1 MVHRRARPEVVV
13 LNGRIAPDRIDWVYR
28 QILAG
33 GDLRGAERFEDARRA
48 RHVRGAHHTWGVALG
63 LDISVERDGSLT
75 VSPGLAYDFRSR
87 ELLVQHDTSVYPTD
101 EQVAA
106 GDDLVVAARSKGDD
120 AIPAADLRVV
130 SDRDPLILGR
140 DVPLGVVTPGTWYA
154 DQRNRPHVA
163 RLAPPRIRS
172 GFVAAGGAA
181 ATVQNDHLEAT
192 IDTTAAGFTS
202 TPIYL
207 VQALR
212 PTTAPP
218 PGILGPL
225 VSVRNDYVSV
235 PTATSFVAV
244 IRYAAAGPAAVPQPA
259 GGGLPVSLVWVGFE
273 PPVTYGVTE
282 APDPPCPC
290 LV

>member
-1 MVHRRARPEVVV
+1 VNA
-13 LNGRIAPDRIDWVYR
+13 RIAPDRIDWVYR

-33 GDLRGAERFEDARRA
+33 GDLRGAERFLDARRA

-63 LDISVERDGSLT
+63 LDITVERDRSLT
-75 VSPGLAYDFRSR
+75 ITPGLAYDFRSR

-101 EQVAA
+101 QQLAD
-106 GDDLVVAARSKGDD
+106 GDDLIVAARSRGDN
-120 AIPAADLRVV
+120 AIPATDLRVV
-130 SDRDPLILGR
+130 SHRDPLILGR
-140 DVPLGVVTPGTWYA
+140 DVPLGIVVAGSWYA
-154 DQRNRPHVA
+154 DQSTRPHVA
-163 RLAPPRIRS
+163 RLAPPRICS

-181 ATVQNDHLEAT
+181 ATVQDDHLEAT

-212 PTTAPP
+212 PAVAPAA
-218 PGILGPL
+218 GILGPL
-225 VSVRNDYVSV
+225 VSVRSDTAAV

-244 IRYAAAGPAAVPQPA
+244 IRYAAASLAALPQPA
-259 GGGLPVSLVWVGFE
+259 AGGLPVSLAWIGFE
-273 PPVTYGVTE
+273 PPVAYGVTE